1 MTARTFTLLLV
12 LAMVAMLFIGTA
24 DDRYRSI
31 AAMRLHGLL
40 LFGGPLLVC
49 GGVLLLCRRGLPG
62 IPGTDAPRAALLLL
76 LLLALL
82 TQGLFDAGR
91 HEPNISR
98 RLVPL
103 VLPLIAVL
111 AGSGYAAC
119 RRAGGWRAR
128 LAVMLLGGGVL
139 WSLIPSL
146 PFFGYSNYA
155 SLNPPL
161 AQAAA
166 ALPPQAILIVDWP
179 RGLLD
184 TPLHFHHGITTV
196 NGDGLTAA
204 ELAALRA
211 YAATRHRRLFLLRSR
226 ITPASGWLGEVS
238 PLLAGLVL
246 PHPQVVDL
254 PLVWEDTTD
263 GVRHP
268 RRTAPLRVLLSLQEL
283 PPDAAP

>member
-1 MTARTFTLLLV
+1 MTTRTFTRLLV
-12 LAMVAMLFIGTA
+12 LALIAMLCIGLA
-24 DDRYRSI
+24 VDRYRTI
-31 AAMRLHGLL
+31 TAMRLHGLL
-40 LFGGPLLVC
+40 LFGGPLLAG
-49 GGVLLLCRRGLPG
+49 GGVLLLCRRDRPD
-62 IPGTDAPRAALLLL
+62 PAAPRTALLLL
-76 LLLALL
+76 ALLALL

-103 VLPLIAVL
+103 LLPLL
-111 AGSGYAAC
+111 AILVGSWYAAC

-128 LAVMLLGGGVL
+128 LAALVLSGCVL
-139 WSLIPSL
+139 WSLFPTL
-146 PFFGYSNYA
+146 PFLSYSNYA

-161 AQAAA
+161 AQVAA
-166 ALPPQAILIVDWP
+166 ALPPQAILIIDWP

-184 TPLHFHHGITTV
+184 TPLHFHHGIATV

-204 ELAALRA
+204 ELAVLRA
-211 YAATRHRRLFLLRSR
+211 QAAARHRPLFLLRSR
-226 ITPASGWLGEVS
+226 ITPTSGWLGEVS
-238 PLLAGLVL
+238 TLLAANSLPPPLLA
-246 PHPQVVDL
+246 DL

-283 PPDAAP
+283 PPPVTP